1 MMCAVEQGA
10 KDELFLEKVDDE
22 PEEPF
27 TGTVTFAKATKKAEG
42 GGTAK
47 KQRQLRKKR
56 ADDDD

>member
-1 MMCAVEQGA
+1 MCDVEQGA

-42 GGTAK
+42 GV
-47 KQRQLRKKR
+47 LRR
-56 ADDDD
+56 SRGN